1 VERISELAGTIDSI
15 ASAIEAAL
23 PDHLEIGT

>member
-1 VERISELAGTIDSI
+1 LHPLAETIDSI

-23 PDHLEIGT
+23 GQQLDGAA